1 MLKQTGTPTTR
12 RHLVIAAVMASMFMI
27 AIEATI
33 VSTAMP
39 QIAAQLGG
47 LHLYSWVFSSFLLTQ
62 TATTVIFGKLSD
74 IYGRKPVL
82 LAGIL
87 LFVIGSIFCGF
98 ATSIPVMIVFRFLQG
113 IGAGAIQPVG
123 ITVVGDLY
131 AAHERGKVQ
140 GFLASIWAVSAVI
153 GPLAGG
159 LIVQHFSWAWI
170 FWINV
175 PVGILAAAL
184 FWLFLHEGVRR
195 ERKALDV
202 LGAGLFTAA
211 IALLMTGLSEIGTN
225 DAQAGILFA
234 GFAVLALLF
243 VLQERRAADPMI
255 AFGLWARRPLAASN
269 GAALLSGMALMG
281 LTTFLPMYVQGVM
294 GRSALTAGF
303 ALTTMVIGWP
313 IGATLAARNLSRF
326 GLRPI
331 LVFGAVLMP
340 VGAAAF
346 LALTPESSPVLAGLG
361 SILMGFGMGLLSTAS
376 IVLIQDI
383 VTWAQRGSA
392 TASNVFARNLGS
404 TLGAAALGAVL
415 NLGLARSGIDA
426 ADIEDSLRRL
436 LDHPEVTSATQIAMR
451 DALQHSLHLT
461 FWAIFVVAL
470 ATVILALL
478 VPAIAIK
485 RPGVA
490 GDAVPASGGHS
501 TSAPRP

>member
-1 MLKQTGTPTTR
+1 MLKQTGTPTTQ

-82 LAGIL
+82 LAGIG
-87 LFVIGSIFCGF
+87 LFVVASVLCGLS
-98 ATSIPVMIVFRFLQG
+98 TSIPVMIVFRFAQG

-140 GFLASIWAVSAVI
+140 GFLASIWAISAVI

-159 LIVQHFSWAWI
+159 LIVQHLSWAWI

-175 PVGILAAAL
+175 PVGLVAAGL
-184 FWLFLHEGVRR
+184 FLLFLHEGVRQ
-195 ERKALDV
+195 ERKTLDII
-202 LGAGLFTAA
+202 GAVIFTGA

-225 DAQAGILFA
+225 SMEAAILFA
-234 GFAVLALLF
+234 GFLLLSALF
-243 VLQERRAADPMI
+243 VIQERRAADPMI
-255 AFGLWARRPLAASN
+255 AFGLWARRPIAASN
-269 GAALLSGMALMG
+269 GAALLAGMALMG

-294 GRSALTAGF
+294 ARSALVAGF
-303 ALTTMVIGWP
+303 ALTMMVVGWP
-313 IGATLAARNLSRF
+313 IGATLSARSFNRF

-340 VGAAAF
+340 IGALAF
-346 LALTPESSPVLAGLG
+346 VALTPASSPLLAGIG
-361 SILMGFGMGLLSTAS
+361 SVVMGFGMGLLSTAS

-383 VTWAQRGSA
+383 VSWSQRGSA

-415 NLGLARSGIDA
+415 NFGLSRSGIPSG
-426 ADIEDSLRRL
+426 DIEQSLRHL
-436 LDHPEVTSATQIAMR
+436 LDDPLAASPVQTLMR
-451 DALQHSLHLT
+451 DALQHALHLT
-461 FWAIFVVAL
+461 FWAILAL
-470 ATVILALL
+470 SVGTVIMGLL
-478 VPAIAIK
+478 VPPVKIK
-485 RPGVA
+485 GPA
-490 GDAVPASGGHS
+490 AVPAIE
-501 TSAPRP
+501 

>member
-1 MLKQTGTPTTR
+1 MPSVTAPRTTQ

-82 LAGIL
+82 LAGIV
-87 LFVIGSIFCGF
+87 LFIIGSIFCGL
-98 ATSIPVMIVFRFLQG
+98 ANSIPVMIVFRFVQG

-131 AAHERGKVQ
+131 AGHERGKVQ
-140 GFLASIWAVSAVI
+140 GFLASVWAISAVV

-159 LIVQHFSWAWI
+159 LIVQHISWAWI

-175 PVGILAAAL
+175 PIGLIAAAG
-184 FWLFLHEGVRR
+184 FMLFLHEDVKR
-195 ERKALDV
+195 EKRALDII
-202 LGAGLFTAA
+202 GAAIFTGAIGALMAALSAVGSDGQQSLLLFGLFLVLA
-211 IALLMTGLSEIGTN
+211 IA
-225 DAQAGILFA
+225 
-234 GFAVLALLF
+234 F
-243 VLQERRAADPMI
+243 VVQERRAADPMI
-255 AFGLWARRPLAASN
+255 AFGLWGRRPIAVAN
-269 GAALLSGMALMG
+269 AAALLSGMALMG

-294 GRSALTAGF
+294 ARSALVAGF
-303 ALTTMVIGWP
+303 ALTMMVVGWP
-313 IGATLAARNLSRF
+313 AGATLAARNLSRF
-326 GLRPI
+326 GLRQV
-331 LVFGAVLMP
+331 LVTGALLMP
-340 VGAAAF
+340 VGALAF
-346 LALTPESSPVLAGLG
+346 VALTPDSSPVLAGLG
-361 SILMGFGMGLLSTAS
+361 SMVMGFGMGLLSTAS

-415 NLGLARSGIDA
+415 NFGLARSGVDKL
-426 ADIEDSLRRL
+426 DIESSLRQL
-436 LDHPEVTSATQIAMR
+436 LNDPTLLTGQQAGMR

-461 FWAIFVVAL
+461 FWAIFAVAL
-470 ATVILALL
+470 TTVVLSLL
-478 VPAIAIK
+478 LPPVAMRPA
-485 RPGVA
+485 PMPV
-490 GDAVPASGGHS
+490 
-501 TSAPRP
+501 SAE